1 MPGASRFIGATTA
14 PPPCQA
20 VTTNQRAP
28 SAALA
33 GRKRAVTT
41 TSRCG
46 GGATSCTLTVARGSW
61 EPLGI
66 GSAHVITATAASPAA
81 GTSHRGALLL
91 RSRGATE
98 RPIQAPS
105 TPPAVPAT
113 RAQVTPSA
121 ISDGGHG
128 M

>member
-1 MPGASRFIGATTA
+1 MPGAIRLIGATTA

-28 SAALA
+28 FAAL
-33 GRKRAVTT
+33 GGWRRAVTT

-46 GGATSCTLTVARGSW
+46 GGATSCKLIVARGTL

-66 GSAHVITATAASPAA
+66 GSAHAITATAASPAA
-81 GTSHRGALLL
+81 GTTHRGA
-91 RSRGATE
+91 RSMRSGGTTD
-98 RPIQAPS
+98 RPIQPPS
-105 TPPAVPAT
+105 TPPAIPAT
-113 RAQVTPSA
+113 NAQLTPSA
-121 ISDGGHG
+121 ISDGGQG